1 VRLRT
6 TADSG
11 SRNRVLPLVS
21 DPGNRRLLTGWIGD
35 HPSYEAVEFAGVDG
49 SDFDVC
55 VLDRE
60 AFREHH
66 DDLRKKKE
74 RAAPVLLPYLLLL
87 PESGSEIIEADGGQ
101 LADNVVTEE
110 IDELVTLPIQQAE
123 LHWRIEALLRL
134 RNQSLALRE
143 RERELE
149 RQVDLFEKAQDI
161 ADVGAWEYGIE
172 DGTHLWTEE
181 VHRIYGLPQDETP
194 SAERSIQYY
203 HPEDRPAIEEAFGAA
218 TEDGEP
224 YDIEARLIDADGNQR
239 WVRTMGEPR
248 YEDGE
253 LTHVRGTIQDIT
265 ERKDR
270 EETLKRRTHVID
282 EAPVG
287 ISISDPKRGDDPL
300 IYVNDA
306 FVEMTGYPRE
316 EVLGKNRR
324 FLHGDGTDPETV
336 ARVREAVDKQE
347 PVSVDIRNYRRDGT
361 EFWNHLEVA
370 PVRDGSGDVVNRVG
384 FRQDITGRKN
394 RQRQLEVLDRI
405 LRHNIRNDMNVI
417 QGRAET
423 IRSMASGEAEASA
436 GRIVDTSDRL
446 LELAQKEREITEV
459 LRKDPTHE
467 KVDVGDVLRRVSSDV
482 GSEHPKATVA
492 VECPDDVSVHA
503 TTQFPQAVRE
513 LVTNAVVH
521 NDSASPDVAVAVE
534 RNEDVVRIEVAD
546 NGPRIPEVERGLL
559 VDEEEQTPLYH
570 GTGLG
575 LWLVRLIVSRT
586 GGTVTVEEN
595 TPAGNIVGIEIPR

>member
-1 VRLRT
+1 MRVT
-6 TADSG
+6 HDTE
-11 SRNRVLPLVS
+11 SRSRVLPLVS
-21 DPGNRRLLTGWIGD
+21 DSGNRQLLTGWIGD
-35 HPSYEAVEFAGVDG
+35 HPSYESVEFAGG
-49 SDFDVC
+49 LGESDFDVC
-55 VLDRE
+55 VLDGGAFQEYHDELRE
-60 AFREHH
+60 
-66 DDLRKKKE
+66 KKE
-74 RAAPVLLPYLLLL
+74 AAAPVLLPYLLLI
-87 PESGSEIIEADGGQ
+87 PESGSGIIETDDGQ

-134 RNQSLALRE
+134 RNQSLTLRE

-161 ADVGAWEYGIE
+161 ADVGAWEYSIE

-194 SAERSIQYY
+194 SAERSMRYY
-203 HPEDRPAIEEAFGAA
+203 HPEDRPTIEEAFEAA
-218 TEDGEP
+218 IEDGEP
-224 YDIEARLIDADGNQR
+224 YDIEARLIDAEDSQR
-239 WVRTMGEPR
+239 WVRTMGEPQ

-270 EETLKRRTHVID
+270 EETLERRTHAID

-287 ISISDPKRGDDPL
+287 ISISDPDLDDNPL

-316 EVLGKNRR
+316 EVLGDNCR
-324 FLHGDGTDPETV
+324 FLQGENTDPETV
-336 ARVREAVDKQE
+336 ASIREAVDADE
-347 PVSVDIRNYRRDGT
+347 PISVDIRNYRRDGT

-370 PVRDGSGDVVNRVG
+370 PVRDGSGDVVNWVG
-384 FRQDITGRKN
+384 FQHDITGRKN
-394 RQRQLEVLDRI
+394 RQRQLQVLDRV

-423 IRSMASGEAEASA
+423 IRSMASGEVEASA

-446 LELAQKEREITEV
+446 LELAQKERRITEV

-467 KVDVGDVLRRVSSDV
+467 KVDVGDVLRGVSSDV
-482 GSEHPKATVA
+482 GSEHREAKIA
-492 VECPDDVSVHA
+492 VECPDDVAVHA
-503 TTQFPQAVRE
+503 TTQLHQAVEE

-521 NDSASPDVAVAVE
+521 NDSQSPNVTVAVDRTDEAVG
-534 RNEDVVRIEVAD
+534 IEVAD
-546 NGPRIPEVERGLL
+546 NGPRIPEMERGLL

-575 LWLVRLIVSRT
+575 LWLVKLIVSRA
-586 GGTVTVEEN
+586 GGTVTTEEN
-595 TPAGNIVGIEIPR
+595 TPTGNVVRIEIPR